1 MVRQRGVARVWHVSG
16 TSIAVFVALS
26 LAPMTGGLARAQ
38 TLEVTPGGAIGLGN
52 RGWSA
57 SEPNRAT
64 SANELEF
71 SARAGAASD
80 YIYRG
85 TTLSDHGPAAGAA
98 VEARFGALYAGTTV
112 ATVKLP
118 TQPVAEFTFAAGIRP
133 KIATIDFD
141 FGVTYFAY
149 PGERLPG
156 ETGINYW
163 EAVVR
168 GDRSIGEQVRV
179 AAGYAYSPNVS
190 NTGAWSQY
198 VAAGVGYDVPG
209 RLLPPNLGVSFTT
222 AAGYS
227 WFGNQAPTLGGF
239 PLPAYLNWQ
248 AGVTFT
254 HKAFNLDLRYYDT
267 NLSKENCFVFTGD
280 PNARPG
286 GRVDPVTNPAG
297 LALELVRRDV
307 RRQGLV
313 CVLDNW
319 LVCGFRLEFASR
331 VVHAHSRNLGKR
343 PGNGVVVDDFQA
355 ESNILR
361 HDGRRAS
368 CGKLQAIALLLPGL
382 DCAGAGSSHDPVAI
396 DDET

>member
-1 MVRQRGVARVWHVSG
+1 MWKRGVATIRRVSAA
-16 TSIAVFVALS
+16 SIAALVGLS
-26 LAPMTGGLARAQ
+26 LTPTTGGLAHAQ
-38 TLEVTPGGAIGLGN
+38 SPSPAGAIGLGN

-57 SEPNRAT
+57 ADTNQAT
-64 SANELEF
+64 SANELDF
-71 SARAGAASD
+71 SARAGLASD

-85 TTLSDHGPAAGAA
+85 TTLSDHKPAAGAA
-98 VEARFGALYAGTTV
+98 FEAKFDRFYAGTTL

-118 TQPVAEFTFAAGIRP
+118 TQPVAELTFAAGVRP

-156 ETGINYW
+156 ESNGINYW
-163 EAVVR
+163 ETVIR

-179 AAGYAYSPNVS
+179 AGGYAYSPNVS

-209 RLLPPNLGVSFTT
+209 RLLPQNLTISFTV

-227 WFGNQAPTLGGF
+227 WFGNQAPQLGGF

-254 HKAFNLDLRYYDT
+254 HKGFNLDLRYYDT

-286 GRVDPVTNPAG
+286 GRVNLVTNP
-297 LALELVRRDV
+297 D
-307 RRQGLV
+307 GLV
-313 CVLDNW
+313 LNW
-319 LVCGFRLEFASR
+319 CGATFVAKVWFAF
-331 VVHAHSRNLGKR
+331 N
-343 PGNGVVVDDFQA
+343 
-355 ESNILR
+355 
-361 HDGRRAS
+361 
-368 CGKLQAIALLLPGL
+368 
-382 DCAGAGSSHDPVAI
+382 
-396 DDET
+396 

>member
-1 MVRQRGVARVWHVSG
+1 ML
-16 TSIAVFVALS
+16 VALS

-38 TLEVTPGGAIGLGN
+38 NLEVSPGGAIGLGN

-98 VEARFGALYAGTTV
+98 VEAKFGALYAGTTV

-118 TQPVAEFTFAAGIRP
+118 TQPLAEFTFAGGVRP

-168 GDRSIGEQVRV
+168 GDRSIGEQFRV

-209 RLLPPNLGVSFTT
+209 RLLPPNLGISFTT

-227 WFGNQAPTLGGF
+227 WFGNQARPRR
-239 PLPAYLNWQ
+239 LPATRLSQ
-248 AGVTFT
+248 LAGRR
-254 HKAFNLDLRYYDT
+254 DLHAQGLQPRSA
-267 NLSKENCFVFTGD
+267 LLRHQSVERELLRLHRRSKRAAGW
-280 PNARPG
+280 PG
-286 GRVDPVTNPAG
+286 RSRDQSGWPH
-297 LALELVRRDV
+297 LELVRRDV

-313 CVLDNW
+313 CIL
-319 LVCGFRLEFASR
+319 ASLTR
-331 VVHAHSRNLGKR
+331 CA
-343 PGNGVVVDDFQA
+343 
-355 ESNILR
+355 
-361 HDGRRAS
+361 DGTTSS
-368 CGKLQAIALLLPGL
+368 CPLL
-382 DCAGAGSSHDPVAI
+382 
-396 DDET
+396 

>member
-1 MVRQRGVARVWHVSG
+1 VRQRGVTRAWYVSG
-16 TSIAVFVALS
+16 GTIAAFVALS
-26 LAPMTGGLARAQ
+26 LVPVAGGLARAQ
-38 TLEVTPGGAIGLGN
+38 TLDVSPSGAIGLGN

-57 SEPNRAT
+57 SDPSRAT
-64 SANELEF
+64 SANQLEF

-98 VEARFGALYAGTTV
+98 VEATFGAWYAGSTV

-118 TQPVAEFTFAAGIRP
+118 TQPLAEFTFATGVRP

-156 ETGINYW
+156 AAGINYW

-168 GDRSIGEQVRV
+168 GDRKIGEQFRV
-179 AAGYAYSPNVS
+179 AAGYAYSPDVS

-209 RLLPPNLGVSFTT
+209 RLLPPNLGVSFTS

-227 WFGNQAPTLGGF
+227 WFGNQSPSLGGF
-239 PLPAYLNWQ
+239 PLPTYLNWQ

-280 PNARPG
+280 PNARLG
-286 GRVDPVTNPAG
+286 GRIDPVTNPAG
-297 LALELVRRDV
+297 LTS
-307 RRQGLV
+307 
-313 CVLDNW
+313 NW
-319 LVCGFRLEFASR
+319 CGATFVAKAWFA
-331 VVHAHSRNLGKR
+331 
-343 PGNGVVVDDFQA
+343 F
-355 ESNILR
+355 
-361 HDGRRAS
+361 
-368 CGKLQAIALLLPGL
+368 
-382 DCAGAGSSHDPVAI
+382 
-396 DDET
+396 

>member
-1 MVRQRGVARVWHVSG
+1 
-16 TSIAVFVALS
+16 
-26 LAPMTGGLARAQ
+26 
-38 TLEVTPGGAIGLGN
+38 
-52 RGWSA
+52 
-57 SEPNRAT
+57 
-64 SANELEF
+64 
-71 SARAGAASD
+71 
-80 YIYRG
+80 
-85 TTLSDHGPAAGAA
+85 
-98 VEARFGALYAGTTV
+98 V

-118 TQPVAEFTFAAGIRP
+118 TQPFAEFTFAAGIRP

-179 AAGYAYSPNVS
+179 ATGYAYSPNVS

-198 VAAGVGYDVPG
+198 VAAGVGYDVAG
-209 RLLPPNLGVSFTT
+209 RLLPPNLGISFTA

-227 WFGNQAPTLGGF
+227 WFGDQAPTLGGF

-280 PNARPG
+280 PNARLG

-297 LALELVRRDV
+297 LTS
-307 RRQGLV
+307 
-313 CVLDNW
+313 NW
-319 LVCGFRLEFASR
+319 CGATF
-331 VVHAHSRNLGKR
+331 
-343 PGNGVVVDDFQA
+343 
-355 ESNILR
+355 
-361 HDGRRAS
+361 
-368 CGKLQAIALLLPGL
+368 
-382 DCAGAGSSHDPVAI
+382 VAKAWFSF
-396 DDET
+396 